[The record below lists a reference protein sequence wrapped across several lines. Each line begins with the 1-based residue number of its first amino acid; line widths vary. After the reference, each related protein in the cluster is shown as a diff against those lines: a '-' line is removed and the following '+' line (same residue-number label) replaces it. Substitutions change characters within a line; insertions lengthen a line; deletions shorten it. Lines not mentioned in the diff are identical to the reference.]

1 MNRRLPIFL
10 VPLLMFAAAAAAAA
24 QEPDAASADW
34 LTLRD
39 AHVGTD
45 APALLTFFRKRT
57 PDDAALQR
65 LRLLVRQLGDPS
77 FRTRERACHEL
88 VAFGRVALPALQP
101 VAGHPDLE
109 VSRRALECIKAI
121 EASDD
126 NGLACAAARRLA
138 VLKPAGTA
146 EVLLAYI
153 PFADS
158 SLVKEQVT
166 EALKAVAVEN
176 SREEPALLRALADA
190 DPERRATAADV
201 LARAGGN
208 RDRLAKLLDDPSPSV
223 RLRVALSLM
232 QKGSRAA
239 VPVLINLLGELP
251 PEQTWQAKNVLSHLA
266 EDKAPPEPAGH
277 DAGARQRYR
286 AAWAA
291 WWRAEGPSIDA
302 EKLRH
307 SGGVLGYTLVV
318 LIDAGKV
325 LQVDSAGRTQWQV
338 EGLQTPLDAQLLAR
352 ERVLVAENGANRV
365 TERNAAGRILW
376 EHSIPTPVMAQRLP
390 NGNTF
395 MASQTNFLEVDANG
409 KEVLNLQVP
418 NVVYKAMKMPNGD
431 IAYISGDGH
440 FVRLNRDGRQLSSFA
455 AHVDYYG
462 GRVDVL
468 SNGHVVVPEAN
479 NNRLMEFDDK
489 GNVAWEIKMS
499 GQPVAASRLAN
510 GNTLVTCYGWHRG
523 VEVDRR
529 GREVWEYKSDSR
541 VTRLI
546 RRGPH
551 EPPTP

>member
-10 VPLLMFAAAAAAAA
+10 IVSLMFAAAAAA
-24 QEPDAASADW
+24 QEADTANADW

-45 APALLTFFRKRT
+45 APALLAFFHKHT
-57 PDDAALQR
+57 PDEAALQR
-65 LRLLVRQLGDPS
+65 VRVLVRQLGDPS

-88 VAFGRVALPALQP
+88 VAFGRIALPALQP
-101 VAGHPDLE
+101 VGRHPDLE
-109 VSRRALECIKAI
+109 VSRRALECIKSI
-121 EASDD
+121 QTSDD

-138 VLKPAGTA
+138 ILKPADTA

-166 EALKAVAVEN
+166 DALQAVAIRN
-176 SREEPALLRALADA
+176 GREEPALVRALADPN
-190 DPERRATAADV
+190 PERRATAADV

-208 RDRLAKLLDDPSPSV
+208 GDRLVKLLEDPSPAV
-223 RLRVALSLM
+223 RLRVALGLV

-239 VPVLINLLGELP
+239 VPVLIDLLTELP
-251 PEQTWQAKNVLSHLA
+251 SEEIWQAKNVLVRLA
-266 EDKAPPEPAGH
+266 EDKAPPEPAAN
-277 DAGARQRYR
+277 DATGRQRYR

-291 WWRAEGPSIDA
+291 WWRAEGRNIDVA
-302 EKLRH
+302 KLQR

-318 LIDAGKV
+318 LIDAGRV

-338 EGLQTPLDAQLLAR
+338 EGLQTPLDAQLLPH

-376 EHSIPTPVMAQRLP
+376 EHSILTPVMAQRLP

-395 MASQTNFLEVDANG
+395 MASQTHFLEVDPNG
-409 KEVLNLQVP
+409 KEVLNLAVQAA
-418 NVVYKAMKMPNGD
+418 VYKAMKMPNGD
-431 IAYISGDGH
+431 IAYISGDEH
-440 FVRLNRDGRQLSSFA
+440 FVRLNRAGQQLSSFA

-479 NNRLMEFDDK
+479 NNRLVEFDEK
-489 GNVAWEIKMS
+489 GNVAWEVKMS

-523 VEVDRR
+523 VEIDRQ

-541 VTRLI
+541 VTRLF

-551 EPPTP
+551 DPPTP